1 MPAADPGIPSLGPR
15 PNPTTVEASEWPD
28 LLRFSLLSFS
38 LDTAARS
45 LRSWT
50 VDDLIGERSSLQPS
64 MDSMMIELW
73 ILDDSFESD
82 FCSFQQHL
90 QPYAFFVADK
100 DRDVEKVRSPVPQE
114 LRGLEPSS
122 SGTHLAPFMK

>member
-1 MPAADPGIPSLGPR
+1 
-15 PNPTTVEASEWPD
+15 
-28 LLRFSLLSFS
+28 
-38 LDTAARS
+38 
-45 LRSWT
+45 
-50 VDDLIGERSSLQPS
+50 
-64 MDSMMIELW
+64 MIELW
-73 ILDDSFESD
+73 IPDDSFESD